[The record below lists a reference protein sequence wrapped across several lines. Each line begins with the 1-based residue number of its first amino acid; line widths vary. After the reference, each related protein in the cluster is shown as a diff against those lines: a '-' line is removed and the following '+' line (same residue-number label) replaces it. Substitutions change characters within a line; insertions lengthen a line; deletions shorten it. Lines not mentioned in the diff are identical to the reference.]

1 MSDFSFDKLAERL
14 WVGSYP
20 TDPRDFAALKEQGI
34 AAVLSLQT
42 EGDIHASGLLPK
54 TVWRMA
60 MSSGLDYERFEIRDF
75 AEDAIRRAIV
85 QAMGKLHALFEQL
98 DDEESVFV
106 HCTAGI
112 NRSPSVALGYA
123 ILRDGSST
131 DDVLALARAARP
143 SIRPYEAVL
152 RALEK
157 AREANWASVLEAA
170 EKEED

>member
-20 TDPRDFAALKEQGI
+20 TGPQDFNALKEEGI

-75 AEDAIRRAIV
+75 VEDAVRRAIV
-85 QAMGKLHALFEQL
+85 PAMGRLHALFELL
-98 DDEESVFV
+98 DDDESVFV

-123 ILRDGSST
+123 ILRDGRSAEE
-131 DDVLALARAARP
+131 VLAAARNARP
-143 SIRPYEAVL
+143 IIRPYEGVL
-152 RALEK
+152 HALEK
-157 AREANWASVLEAA
+157 DRDANWALVQEEAD
-170 EKEED
+170 KED